1 MPELPDLTVYADNLG
16 KALTGKKVD
25 RVEYHLRGK
34 VNATGAELSKGL
46 VGAEVTGVRRAGKQV
61 AFQFGNGAL
70 LRVHL
75 MLTGGF
81 VLTGA
86 SALDRLQHPVLSIAF
101 DDGTA
106 LALADEKGWAS
117 VSLNPDEE
125 KDSPYAL
132 ALTADELQQLCRK
145 KPRTLI
151 KPLLID
157 QALIGGI
164 GNAYA
169 DEILWAARIS
179 PKSPAGKLPPE
190 AVQALADAIPAVLR
204 DAIAE
209 LRKRHPDMVSGE
221 YREFL
226 KVHRPELKT
235 SPTGAKIIKE
245 YVQSKRTYY
254 TDEQRLYQ

>member
-1 MPELPDLTVYADNLG
+1 MPELPDLTVYAENLA
-16 KALTGKKVD
+16 KALTGKKVNQ
-25 RVEYHLRGK
+25 VAYHRRGK
-34 VNATGAELSKGL
+34 LNVAEVELSKA
-46 VGAEVTGVRRAGKQV
+46 VTGAEVTGVERAGKQV
-61 AFQFGNGAL
+61 AFRLGNGNL

-81 VLTGA
+81 ALTD
-86 SALDRLQHPVLSIAF
+86 STQLDRLRYPVLTVAF
-101 DDGTA
+101 DDGSL
-106 LALADEKGWAS
+106 LAVTDEKGWAS
-117 VSLNPDEE
+117 VTLSPGDERDAPD
-125 KDSPYAL
+125 AL
-132 ALTADELQQLCRK
+132 AVTAEQLEQLCRK

-151 KPLLID
+151 KPLLLD
-157 QALIGGI
+157 QSLIGGI

-169 DEILWAARIS
+169 DEILWTARIS

-190 AVQALADAIPAVLR
+190 AIRALADAIPQVLE

-235 SPTGAKIIKE
+235 SPTGARIIKE
-245 YVQSKRTYY
+245 NVQSKRTYY
-254 TDEQRLYQ
+254 TDEQQLYQ